1 MRKAILALGMIVFL
15 GGLLAWKGAAIPPL
29 TKQVP
34 AGTPEPTNQRVLATY
49 GKLPLSFE
57 ANQGQTDPQV
67 KFLSRGRGYSLFLT
81 STEAV
86 LSLISPQ
93 GAPSAQRDNSASDS
107 APLVSSAVSPPKQ
120 ESAVLR
126 MGLVGANPEPQV
138 VGLDELP
145 GKSNYFIGNDPKK
158 WRTNVP
164 TYRKVAY
171 QEVYPG
177 IDLVYYGTDQRQLEY
192 DFIVAPGADP
202 KAITLH
208 FEGAE
213 SIELDAQGNL
223 LLHLSEGKVRVR
235 KPDIYQKGAG
245 AQQEIS
251 GTFVLE
257 GKNGVG
263 FEVAAYDVDKPLII
277 DPVLVYSTYLGGA
290 ERDEAVA
297 IAVDDSGNVYVTGFT
312 LTFTGSSSFPTESP
326 IQPTFGGGF
335 SDAFVS
341 KLSTDGSTLLYSSF
355 LGGSGGEQG
364 SSIALDASGNAYVTG
379 FTLSAEFPTTAGAFQ
394 QSTPEG
400 CSSFPDGYIPFTQ
413 MYSTSAPNAAGDR
426 LVVGQMSLEAFNT
439 LQTISLPST
448 VNETF
453 CGLVELAPGS
463 FFGAY
468 VPTAAERLGDFSSF
482 GVPPIDPLTGL
493 PFPGNIIPAFRLPD
507 PYAWRIFTPSPR
519 GDVFVAKIGPEFI
532 EVTID
537 IKPGSDP
544 NAINPADS
552 GLTPVAILTTDTF
565 DATTVSP
572 ITVQFGPAE
581 ASLEHQ
587 LGHLK
592 DVDGDGDLDLVLHF
606 PTQATGIQCGD
617 SEASLSGETFGG
629 QAIQGSDSVV
639 TVGCT

>member
-1 MRKAILALGMIVFL
+1 M
-15 GGLLAWKGAAIPPL
+15 GG
-29 TKQVP
+29 
-34 AGTPEPTNQRVLATY
+34 EN
-49 GKLPLSFE
+49 
-57 ANQGQTDPQV
+57 
-67 KFLSRGRGYSLFLT
+67 
-81 STEAV
+81 
-86 LSLISPQ
+86 
-93 GAPSAQRDNSASDS
+93 
-107 APLVSSAVSPPKQ
+107 
-120 ESAVLR
+120 
-126 MGLVGANPEPQV
+126 
-138 VGLDELP
+138 
-145 GKSNYFIGNDPKK
+145 
-158 WRTNVP
+158 
-164 TYRKVAY
+164 
-171 QEVYPG
+171 
-177 IDLVYYGTDQRQLEY
+177 
-192 DFIVAPGADP
+192 
-202 KAITLH
+202 
-208 FEGAE
+208 
-213 SIELDAQGNL
+213 
-223 LLHLSEGKVRVR
+223 
-235 KPDIYQKGAG
+235 
-245 AQQEIS
+245 
-251 GTFVLE
+251 
-257 GKNGVG
+257 
-263 FEVAAYDVDKPLII
+263 
-277 DPVLVYSTYLGGA
+277 
-290 ERDEAVA
+290 
-297 IAVDDSGNVYVTGFT
+297 
-312 LTFTGSSSFPTESP
+312 
-326 IQPTFGGGF
+326 
-335 SDAFVS
+335 DAFVT
-341 KLSTDGSTLLYSSF
+341 KLNPTGSALVYSSF
-355 LGGSGGEQG
+355 LGGSGFDQAEGLAVDASGYAYMTGRTSSGNFPTLSAFQPIFGGVSDAFVAKVNPAG
-364 SSIALDASGNAYVTG
+364 SGLIYSSYPGGSDNENFFLPLPDSDIDVDAFGNAYVIGSTKSLDFPTTLGSFDTTLDGFTDAFVAKVGATGSLIYSTYLGGCCEDEANGVAVDASGNAYVTGRTPSTDFPTENPIQATLADAGLGDLFVTKLNADGSGLVFSSYLGGSGSDEAHAIALDASGNAYVTG
-379 FTLSAEFPTTAGAFQ
+379 FTLSADFPTTAGAFQ

-413 MYSTSAPNAAGDR
+413 VYSTSAPNAAGDR